1 MEIKKGCEYMERYT
15 NKILPSVY
23 DESLSY
29 YEELL
34 RIIKRMD
41 ILDEDMREEFSKSLI
56 EFFNKIMPSAIYER
70 ENETINL
77 AFEITTTNDRHTFVA
92 SENAMKIGE

>member
-1 MEIKKGCEYMERYT
+1 MKCYT

-34 RIIKRMD
+34 CVIKRMD
-41 ILDEDMREEFSKSLI
+41 ILDNDMREEFSKSLI
-56 EFFNKIMPSAIYER
+56 DFFNKIMPSAIYDR
-70 ENETINL
+70 ETETINL